1 MSYSMKKGKLK
12 LNILRYPTLR
22 TLQTLLNTVVP
33 TVLWPC
39 CNFVRY
45 RLNRLSRLT
54 YSVDTHWETLH
65 DLFYPALYTA
75 DRSDLD
81 VPAYVEDF
89 CWSGLCSYHN
99 TRRSSR
105 HMPRGTLLEDCLAY
119 LFQSY
124 KFCSSFTGS
133 PSNSMNNVISFW
145 GGMCKRIVNYF
156 EKHPSVTIVM
166 LTVALD
172 WDDLGEDYVSQ
183 IGGKKGQRGPLFF
196 IISDLCLIPCVHI
209 YIIFVHSIIFKTYFP
224 FSFSKIKAQFGE

>member
-1 MSYSMKKGKLK
+1 MCVYTKYSWVKINPKHQQYSKQIPRNVCFMSYSMKKGKLK

-89 CWSGLCSYHN
+89 CWSGLCFYHN

-145 GGMCKRIVNYF
+145 GACVKGLL
-156 EKHPSVTIVM
+156 TI
-166 LTVALD
+166 LKSTHL
-172 WDDLGEDYVSQ
+172 WQ
-183 IGGKKGQRGPLFF
+183 
-196 IISDLCLIPCVHI
+196 
-209 YIIFVHSIIFKTYFP
+209 
-224 FSFSKIKAQFGE
+224 